1 VSSSTLGRE
10 RALSWLRSPS
20 TDRLI
25 ARVES
30 EDAQRYLAEAI
41 DGLRQTHPEMSAQR
55 VLSQGQR
62 RLAAVLGVLGLVGLI
77 VDMLLTLQVILGII
91 TLAYASAVWYRW
103 RCFRRGADGDC
114 VVRIPDDVARDFPST
129 DLPRY
134 SILVPAYREPEV
146 IRTLLENIA
155 AMDYPHNKLE
165 VLVLLEA
172 DDRET
177 KDAIRRSRP
186 SNYVRVVV
194 VPPGGPKTKPKA
206 CNYGLQLA
214 TGELVTIFD
223 AEDHPDPLQL
233 RKAAL
238 ALAALP
244 RDVVCLQAAL
254 GYHNFAQNRITKW
267 FTVEYLTWFTH
278 FLPGLVALGAPLPLG
293 GTSNHMRIEALRELG
308 GWDPY
313 NVTED
318 ADLGLRLH
326 RAGMRTMVLDST
338 TDEEA
343 NSDFVNW
350 VKQRS
355 RWYKGYFQTWLVHM
369 RQPVKLWRQIGWRG
383 VVGVNLFVG
392 GTPALAA
399 LNPIFWLMT
408 VIWFVA
414 KPHWILAL
422 FPAPLYFPAMLCWI
436 FGNLAVV
443 YMGLYSIRLAE
454 REDLLA
460 SALTVPVYW
469 VMMSVAAIKGFV
481 QLFQAPT
488 FWEKTVHGLERIGHR
503 EVTDR

>member
-1 VSSSTLGRE
+1 MSSGTLERE
-10 RALSWLRSPS
+10 RALARLRSPAPER
-20 TDRLI
+20 RLAEI
-25 ARVES
+25 PV
-30 EDAQRYLAEAI
+30 EDAQRYLAAAV
-41 DGLRQTHPEMSAQR
+41 DGLRHSHPELSAHR
-55 VLSQGQR
+55 VLSRGQR
-62 RLAAVLGVLGLVGLI
+62 RLALVLGVLAVVGLV
-77 VDMLLTLQVILGII
+77 VDALTTLRVVLGFI
-91 TLAYASAVWYRW
+91 TLAYAAAVAYRW

-114 VVRIPDDVARDFPST
+114 VVRIPDDLARDFPG
-129 DLPRY
+129 DELPRY
-134 SILVPAYREPEV
+134 TILVPAYREPEV
-146 IRTLLENIA
+146 IRTLLKNIA
-155 AMDYPHNKLE
+155 AMDYPRDKLE

-172 DDRET
+172 DDRAT
-177 KDAIRRSRP
+177 KDAVRRARP
-186 SNYVRVVV
+186 ARYVRVVV
-194 VPPGGPKTKPKA
+194 VPPGEPKTKPKA

-214 TGELVTIFD
+214 TGDVVTIYD
-223 AEDHPDPLQL
+223 AEDRPDPLQL
-233 RKAAL
+233 RKAAM
-238 ALAALP
+238 ALAELP

-326 RAGMRTMVLDST
+326 RAGMRTMVLEST

-369 RQPVKLWRQIGWRG
+369 RHPMKLRRQVGWRG
-383 VVGVNLFVG
+383 LVGVNLFVG

-414 KPHWILAL
+414 RPHWILAL
-422 FPAPLYFPAMLCWI
+422 FPGPLYFPAMLCWI
-436 FGNLAVV
+436 FGNLTVV
-443 YMGLYSIRLAE
+443 YMGLYSIRLAA

-469 VMMSVAAIKGFV
+469 VMMSVAAIKAFV

-488 FWEKTVHGLERIGHR
+488 FWEKTAHGLGD
-503 EVTDR
+503 T

>member
-1 VSSSTLGRE
+1 VIFLATV
-10 RALSWLRSPS
+10 
-20 TDRLI
+20 I
-25 ARVES
+25 AFPV
-30 EDAQRYLAEAI
+30 ATI
-41 DGLRQTHPEMSAQR
+41 
-55 VLSQGQR
+55 
-62 RLAAVLGVLGLVGLI
+62 
-77 VDMLLTLQVILGII
+77 QVVLGII
-91 TLAYASAVWYRW
+91 TAIYVAVLLYKV
-103 RCFRRGADGDC
+103 RCLQRGLRRDEMLHVSDEA
-114 VVRIPDDVARDFPST
+114 AREFPAEE
-129 DLPRY
+129 LPPY
-134 SILVPAYREPEV
+134 TVLVPAYREPEV
-146 IRTLLENIA
+146 IGDLLARLEEL
-155 AMDYPHNKLE
+155 DYPRKKLQ
-165 VLVLLEA
+165 VLVLLEE
-172 DDRET
+172 DDAVTLE
-177 KDAIRRSRP
+177 AIRRARP
-186 SNYVRVVV
+186 KSYIRIVV
-194 VPPGGPKTKPKA
+194 VPTSEPKTKPKA
-206 CNYGLQLA
+206 CNFGLQFA
-214 TGELVTIFD
+214 TGDLVTIYD
-223 AEDHPDPLQL
+223 AEDRPEPLQL
-233 RKAAL
+233 RRAAI
-238 ALAALP
+238 AFRSVP
-244 RDVVCLQAAL
+244 DDVVCLQALL
-254 GYHNFAQNRITKW
+254 GYFNPKQNRITEW
-267 FTVEYLTWFTH
+267 FSAEYLSWFAH
-278 FLPGLVALGAPLPLG
+278 LLPGLVSMGVPIPLG
-293 GTSNHMRIEALRELG
+293 GTSNHMRTSTVRELG

-318 ADLGLRLH
+318 ADLGMRLH
-326 RAGMRTMVLDST
+326 RRGLRTRVLDSFT
-338 TDEEA
+338 LEEA

>member
-1 VSSSTLGRE
+1 VERE
-10 RALSWLRSPS
+10 HALLVADSDPLLSQ
-20 TDRLI
+20 
-25 ARVES
+25 AV
-30 EDAQRYLAEAI
+30 
-41 DGLRQTHPEMSAQR
+41 DGLRLAHPELSAHR
-55 VLSQGQR
+55 VLSRGQR
-62 RLAAVLGVLGLVGLI
+62 RIAVTLGVLGLMGLLVDPLATLHAVLGLI
-77 VDMLLTLQVILGII
+77 TF
-91 TLAYASAVWYRW
+91 AYAAAVWYRW

-114 VVRIPDDVARDFPST
+114 VVRISDEDARAHPSA

-134 SILVPAYREPEV
+134 TILVPAYREPEV
-146 IRTLLENIA
+146 IQTLLKNIA
-155 AMDYPHNKLE
+155 AMDYPRRKLE
-165 VLVLLEA
+165 VLMLLEA
-172 DDRET
+172 DDWET
-177 KDAIRRSRP
+177 KAAIRRARP
-186 SNYVRVVV
+186 SKYVRVIV
-194 VPPGGPKTKPKA
+194 VPPSEPRTKPKA

-214 TGELVTIFD
+214 TGDIVTIYD
-223 AEDHPDPLQL
+223 AEDRPDPLQL
-233 RKAAL
+233 RKAAI
-238 ALAALP
+238 ALAELP

-278 FLPGLVALGAPLPLG
+278 FLPGLVAMGAPLPLG

-308 GWDPY
+308 GWDPF

-326 RAGMRTMVLDST
+326 RTGMRTMVLESRT
-338 TDEEA
+338 YEEA

-369 RQPVKLWRQIGWRG
+369 RHPAKLRRQVGWRG

-408 VIWFVA
+408 VVWFVA

-422 FPAPLYFPAMLCWI
+422 FPGPLYFPAMICWV

-443 YMGLYSIRLAE
+443 YMGVYSIRIAN
-454 REDLLA
+454 REDLLG
-460 SALTVPVYW
+460 SALTVPAYW
-469 VMMSVAAIKGFV
+469 VMRAIAAIKAFV
-481 QLFQAPT
+481 QLFQAPA
-488 FWEKTVHGLERIGHR
+488 FWEKTVHGLGGK
-503 EVTDR
+503 

>member
-1 VSSSTLGRE
+1 MSSGTLERE
-10 RALSWLRSPS
+10 PALLVEDP
-20 TDRLI
+20 DRLL
-25 ARVES
+25 ARAV
-30 EDAQRYLAEAI
+30 DQ
-41 DGLRQTHPEMSAQR
+41 LRLTHPELSAHR
-55 VLSQGQR
+55 VLSRGQR
-62 RLAAVLGVLGLVGLI
+62 RLALALAVLALIGLI
-77 VDMLLTLQVILGII
+77 VDALTTLHVLLGII
-91 TLAYASAVWYRW
+91 TLTYAAAVWYRW
-103 RCFRRGADGDC
+103 RCFRKGADGDC
-114 VVRIPDDVARDFPST
+114 VVRVADEAARAYPSA

-134 SILVPAYREPEV
+134 TILVPAYREPEV
-146 IRTLLENIA
+146 IQTLLKNIA
-155 AMDYPHNKLE
+155 AMDYPRRKLE

-172 DDRET
+172 DDWET
-177 KDAIRRSRP
+177 RDAVRRARP
-186 SNYVRVVV
+186 SKYVRVIV
-194 VPPGGPKTKPKA
+194 VPPGEPKTKPKA

-214 TGELVTIFD
+214 TGDIVSIYD
-223 AEDHPDPLQL
+223 AEDRPDPLQL
-233 RKAAL
+233 RKAAI
-238 ALAALP
+238 ALRELP

-254 GYHNFAQNRITKW
+254 GYHNFQQNRITKW

-278 FLPGLVALGAPLPLG
+278 FLPGLVAMGAPLPLG

-308 GWDPY
+308 GWDPF

-326 RAGMRTMVLDST
+326 RAGMRTMVLEST

-369 RQPVKLWRQIGWRG
+369 RHPAKLWRQTGWRG

-422 FPAPLYFPAMLCWI
+422 FPGPLYFPAMICWV

-443 YMGLYSIRLAE
+443 YMGIYSIRLAN
-454 REDLLA
+454 REDLLG

-469 VMMSVAAIKGFV
+469 VMMSVAAVKAFV

-488 FWEKTVHGLERIGHR
+488 FWEKTVHGLTRR
-503 EVTDR
+503 

>member
-1 VSSSTLGRE
+1 MSSGTLERE
-10 RALSWLRSPS
+10 PALLVEDR
-20 TDRLI
+20 DRLL
-25 ARVES
+25 
-30 EDAQRYLAEAI
+30 AQAV
-41 DGLRQTHPEMSAQR
+41 DGLRLAHPELSAHE
-55 VLSQGQR
+55 VLSRGQR
-62 RLAAVLGVLGLVGLI
+62 RLGIALGVLTVAGLI
-77 VDMLLTLQVILGII
+77 IDALTTLHVLLGFI
-91 TLAYASAVWYRW
+91 TAAYAAAVWYRW
-103 RCFRRGADGDC
+103 RCFRRGAEGGS
-114 VVRIPDDVARDFPST
+114 VVRISDEIARAYPSA

-134 SILVPAYREPEV
+134 TILVPAYREPEV
-146 IRTLLENIA
+146 IQALLKNIA
-155 AMDYPHNKLE
+155 AMDYPRRKLE

-172 DDRET
+172 DDWET
-177 KDAIRRSRP
+177 KDAIRRARP
-186 SNYVRVVV
+186 SKYVRVVV
-194 VPPGGPKTKPKA
+194 VPPSEPRTKPKA
-206 CNYGLQLA
+206 CNYGMQLA
-214 TGELVTIFD
+214 TGDIVTIYD
-223 AEDHPDPLQL
+223 AEDRPDPLQL
-233 RKAAL
+233 RKAAI

-254 GYHNFAQNRITKW
+254 AYHNFEQNRITKW

-278 FLPGLVALGAPLPLG
+278 FLPGLVASGAPLPLG

-308 GWDPY
+308 GWDPF

-338 TDEEA
+338 TEEEA

-350 VKQRS
+350 AKQRS

-369 RQPVKLWRQIGWRG
+369 RHPAKLRRQIGWRG

-408 VIWFVA
+408 VVWFVA

-422 FPAPLYFPAMLCWI
+422 FPGPLYFPAMLCWI

-443 YMGLYSIRLAE
+443 YMGIYSIRIAN
-454 REDLLA
+454 REDLLG

-469 VMMSVAAIKGFV
+469 VMMSVAAVKAVV

-488 FWEKTVHGLERIGHR
+488 FWEKTVHGLARK
-503 EVTDR
+503 